1 MPADELPQ
9 MAFNYGFEFA
19 LAPRQSPAFLSRRH
33 DFGEA
38 AFVSCPGSTDHSC
51 SGCVVESQPLQRR
64 LQDAGKASLAEGIGA
79 MFQCGS
85 RWASKIC
92 KTASFNGT
100 QYGEW
105 GHYESC
111 VCPVSHLFL
120 TKHLPNTSEFQWIK
134 RKKRGP
140 HCFPKQGQL
149 LPSLTE
155 GMIRANCAA
164 WCVVPV
170 LSSKH
175 ECPLLPGCECL
186 QGISGISAV
195 ATDLSAPSAPTFPSL
210 PVLCVGLA
218 VSALVAAVSLWRR
231 LPRRRVTV
239 RELGEEML
247 KA

>member
-1 MPADELPQ
+1 

-19 LAPRQSPAFLSRRH
+19 LAPRQSPAFLSPRH
-33 DFGEA
+33 AFGEA
-38 AFVSCPGSTDHSC
+38 AFVSCPGSVDHSC
-51 SGCVVESQPLQRR
+51 SDCVQPQPQRR
-64 LQDAGKASLAEGIGA
+64 LEGKASAEGIGA

-134 RKKRGP
+134 SEKRGP
-140 HCFPKQGQL
+140 HCFPKQGQQ

-155 GMIRANCAA
+155 DMIRANCAA
-164 WCVVPV
+164 WCVVP
-170 LSSKH
+170 LLNSKH

-186 QGISGISAV
+186 QGISA
-195 ATDLSAPSAPTFPSL
+195 ATDLSVPSVPSPIL
-210 PVLCVGLA
+210 GLGLL
-218 VSALVAAVSLWRR
+218 VSLALAALALLAASLWRGR
-231 LPRRRVTV
+231 SRRVTL
-239 RELGEEML
+239 RELGALGEEML

>member
-1 MPADELPQ
+1 MPRVLADTFCSEWH
-9 MAFNYGFEFA
+9 G
-19 LAPRQSPAFLSRRH
+19 SPAL
-33 DFGEA
+33 
-38 AFVSCPGSTDHSC
+38 VI
-51 SGCVVESQPLQRR
+51 
-64 LQDAGKASLAEGIGA
+64 GIGA

-134 RKKRGP
+134 SEKRGP

-164 WCVVPV
+164 WCVVPI

-186 QGISGISAV
+186 QGISA
-195 ATDLSAPSAPTFPSL
+195 ATESRRFQFFFLPLGGFKWMSNIFQTTFGMILCDFRIWDGLTHVDAIILEFLWWDGKSSHFIVKPS
-210 PVLCVGLA
+210 
-218 VSALVAAVSLWRR
+218 
-231 LPRRRVTV
+231 
-239 RELGEEML
+239 
-247 KA
+247 

>member
-1 MPADELPQ
+1 MHMYFCISGVLADTES
-9 MAFNYGFEFA
+9 GVTW
-19 LAPRQSPAFLSRRH
+19 QSCQK
-33 DFGEA
+33 
-38 AFVSCPGSTDHSC
+38 VT
-51 SGCVVESQPLQRR
+51 
-64 LQDAGKASLAEGIGA
+64 GIGA

-134 RKKRGP
+134 SEKRGP
-140 HCFPKQGQL
+140 HCFPKQGQQ

-155 GMIRANCAA
+155 DMIRANCAA
-164 WCVVPV
+164 WCVVP
-170 LSSKH
+170 LLNSKH

-186 QGISGISAV
+186 QGISA
-195 ATDLSAPSAPTFPSL
+195 ATES
-210 PVLCVGLA
+210 
-218 VSALVAAVSLWRR
+218 RR
-231 LPRRRVTV
+231 LLRFHFFFLIPP
-239 RELGEEML
+239 GGG
-247 KA
+247 

>member
-1 MPADELPQ
+1 MTQRSECH
-9 MAFNYGFEFA
+9 G
-19 LAPRQSPAFLSRRH
+19 SPAL
-33 DFGEA
+33 
-38 AFVSCPGSTDHSC
+38 VI
-51 SGCVVESQPLQRR
+51 
-64 LQDAGKASLAEGIGA
+64 GIGA

-134 RKKRGP
+134 SEQRGP

-186 QGISGISAV
+186 QGISAV
-195 ATDLSAPSAPTFPSL
+195 ATESRRGQLLFLFCGGVYECHECPTFSKAP
-210 PVLCVGLA
+210 
-218 VSALVAAVSLWRR
+218 
-231 LPRRRVTV
+231 
-239 RELGEEML
+239 LG
-247 KA
+247 